1 MQVANILNQ
10 KNKYSMTK
18 TNNTKY
24 NRLSDA
30 LRQNL
35 LKRKEQQRSRLKD
48 KEVGDLNTHSTKS
61 ENQNEELSLKEQGEK
76 E

>member
-1 MQVANILNQ
+1 
-10 KNKYSMTK
+10 MTK
-18 TNNTKY
+18 TNDSKY

-48 KEVGDLNTHSTKS
+48 KEVSNLNTHSAKD
-61 ENQNEELSLKEQGEK
+61 EDQNEELSLKEQGEK

>member
-1 MQVANILNQ
+1 
-10 KNKYSMTK
+10 MTK
-18 TNNTKY
+18 TKDKKY

-35 LKRKEQQRSRLKD
+35 LKRKEQQRNRLKNKD
-48 KEVGDLNTHSTKS
+48 TDDLNIPTKNAGS
-61 ENQNEELSLKEQGEK
+61 KNENSSLKEQGEK

>member
-1 MQVANILNQ
+1 
-10 KNKYSMTK
+10 MTK
-18 TNNTKY
+18 IKDLKY

-35 LKRKEQQRSRLKD
+35 LKRKEQQRSRLKNKD
-48 KEVGDLNTHSTKS
+48 ESDLDTDTSKVES
-61 ENQNEELSLKEQGEK
+61 KNQAPSSKEQGEK